1 MEDNSNFNIAIGT
14 VINERYVILEFIAK
28 GGMGE
33 VYRAHQ
39 INLKRDVAIKIIS
52 KEWLESIEDNEM
64 EMETGLQRFRNE
76 VQAMAQVRHPN
87 ILQIY
92 DFGSFSIEKEEKHSL
107 VEYISME
114 YVPGGTLRS
123 TMSED
128 GFYAEED
135 LTREW
140 LIKYFLPVLEG
151 VEALHKA
158 NIIHRDLKPSNVLMD
173 GKVPKIADFGLA
185 RFSGFKPVTQSVDV
199 KGTPAYMSPEHF
211 QDLRRTD
218 HRADI
223 YSLGKIL
230 FEAID
235 GRITSKTIPF
245 KQAGLPNP
253 EAPFFKRLDQII
265 QEATVGDREKR
276 LESVELFRSA
286 LLEVVDDSK
295 KGKLSVIT
303 SPYRYFFSFTH
314 PKWIWTGIAVALFS
328 VAAMIVW
335 HLTGESGDPR
345 KITKTSQILLP
356 GPSEQADS
364 DPTDG
369 EAASHANMPQT
380 ILGQDGITMHLIPDG
395 LQESGP
401 KKRAGLSLTAEVPPF
416 YMDETKITVHHFAEF
431 LNNVKD
437 TLTIEKGLVKRDGEI
452 WFLLGQGTDP
462 QDQIIYGHERFLL
475 RDPENAARP
484 VVRVSWYGATAYA
497 KHYGERLPTVFEWEL
512 AARTDKLDKPF
523 PSNKKERTSHPMEE
537 GKSSGNMEDIHM
549 NHMGSNVDSLHGINN
564 EVPGRTG
571 ISESRGR
578 EANIKEWIVKVKD
591 DQVMGKPPLK
601 GQESAGYSSLVIG
614 KSSPSGDSATQKV
627 TSSFRYPWEGFF
639 DVGFRCVVNIP
650 PKSDKP

>member
-1 MEDNSNFNIAIGT
+1 MEDNSKFNIAIGT
-14 VINERYVILEFIAK
+14 VINEKYVILEFIAK

-39 INLKRDVAIKIIS
+39 MNLKRDVAIKIMS

-64 EMETGLQRFRNE
+64 EIETGLQRFRNE

-211 QDLRRTD
+211 QDLRRAD

-245 KQAGLPNP
+245 KQVGLPNP

-276 LESVELFRSA
+276 LESVKLFHSA

-328 VAAMIVW
+328 VTAMIVW
-335 HLTGESGDPR
+335 HLTGEPGDPR
-345 KITKTSQILLP
+345 KITKTFQTLLLSP
-356 GPSEQADS
+356 TKQADS

-369 EAASHANMPQT
+369 EPVSRNSMPQT
-380 ILGQDGITMHLIPDG
+380 IMGQDGITMHLIPGG
-395 LQESGP
+395 LQKSDP
-401 KKRAGLSLTAEVPPF
+401 KNRAGPSLTAEVTPF

-437 TLTIEKGLVKRDGEI
+437 SLTVEKGLVKRDGEI

-462 QDQIIYGHERFLL
+462 QDQIIYGYERFLL
-475 RDPENAARP
+475 RDPENAGRP

-523 PSNKKERTSHPMEE
+523 PSNKKKRTSHPMEE
-537 GKSSGNMEDIHM
+537 GKSSGDMEDIHM
-549 NHMGSNVDSLHGINN
+549 NHMGSNPDSLHGINN
-564 EVPGRTG
+564 KVPGRTG
-571 ISESRGR
+571 ISESRER
-578 EANIKEWIVKVKD
+578 EANIKEWVVQVKD
-591 DQVMGKPPLK
+591 DQVMGRPPLK
-601 GQESAGYSSLVIG
+601 GQGSAGYSSLVIG
-614 KSSPSGDSATQKV
+614 KSSTSGDSTTQKM
-627 TSSFRYPWEGFF
+627 TRSFRYPWEGFF
-639 DVGFRCVVNIP
+639 DVGFRCVVKIP